1 MALLLFLPYVA
12 LVKYQTQIQQLVF
25 GMEQQFVQLEH
36 ISIHQQLLLVITA
49 YLVLQVTLVLAE
61 LLHLLLVLLV
71 KL

>member
-1 MALLLFLPYVA
+1 MDMLLFLPYVA
-12 LVKYQTQIQQLVF
+12 LARFPTQMLQLVF
-25 GMEQQFVQLEH
+25 GTEQLVPPAVM
-36 ISIHQQLLLVITA
+36 SIHQQLLPVITA